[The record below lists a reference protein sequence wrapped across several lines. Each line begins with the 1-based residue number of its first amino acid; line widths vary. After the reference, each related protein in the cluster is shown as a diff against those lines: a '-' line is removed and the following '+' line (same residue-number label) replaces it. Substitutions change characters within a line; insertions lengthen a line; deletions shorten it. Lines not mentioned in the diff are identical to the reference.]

1 MRVHIALTVVV
12 FSFVSQ
18 TRAQTEA
25 VRNVLDA
32 TQTAL
37 GGATAL
43 DRVRT
48 VRAEGRS
55 VRRVGPLTLGSRVTL
70 TLARPDRYLLT
81 EALSVGGRSAE
92 TATGF
97 NGDKVIQRAT
107 GPDGTRLDPGS
118 FAQAPIAGRSD
129 PTAAAALRRELRLL
143 LLGCFADAFDAAR
156 TAVDYRGTAEAPDGK
171 ADALHLVFADGSDA
185 TLFTDA
191 LTHLP
196 LMASWEAPDTL
207 APLRAGGR
215 GATISS
221 PPSFPGSPSPLPIV
235 EHRLYFSDYRRVG
248 DVRWPFVIRRSV
260 QGELL
265 EEIRFDRISI
275 NPAVD
280 PKVFAVDR

>member
-12 FSFVSQ
+12 VGFVCQ
-18 TRAQTEA
+18 PRAQPEA
-25 VRNVLDA
+25 ARSVLDA

-37 GGATAL
+37 GGVVAL
-43 DRVRT
+43 DRVQT
-48 VRAEGRS
+48 FRAEGRS
-55 VRRVGPLTLGSRVTL
+55 VRQIGPLTFGSRVTL
-70 TLARPDRYLLT
+70 TLARPDSYVRT
-81 EALSVGGRSAE
+81 EALSMRGRSAE

-97 NGDKVIQRAT
+97 NGDRLIQWAT
-107 GPDGTRLDPGS
+107 GPDGGRLDSAVFGPS
-118 FAQAPIAGRSD
+118 PAGPSRAA
-129 PTAAAALRRELRLL
+129 TAAALRRELRLL
-143 LLGCFADAFDAAR
+143 LLGCFAGSFDAAR

-171 ADALHLVFADGSDA
+171 ADVLHLVFADASDA

-207 APLRAGGR
+207 APLRAGSQ
-215 GATISS
+215 GAAISS